1 MIAAFDGI
9 IDMMAP
15 VAAGTYAVARANN
28 INNGLVKDLTKAVI
42 IGAIGFDEGRV
53 IMAHDV
59 SNGALDP
66 FFNVVQ
72 TGYST
77 VLNKVGNL
85 KDVSGSL
92 GSILGSG
99 GYAAYEFFKGFK
111 R

>member
-1 MIAAFDGI
+1 
-9 IDMMAP
+9 
-15 VAAGTYAVARANN
+15 
-28 INNGLVKDLTKAVI
+28 
-42 IGAIGFDEGRV
+42 
-53 IMAHDV
+53 MAHDV